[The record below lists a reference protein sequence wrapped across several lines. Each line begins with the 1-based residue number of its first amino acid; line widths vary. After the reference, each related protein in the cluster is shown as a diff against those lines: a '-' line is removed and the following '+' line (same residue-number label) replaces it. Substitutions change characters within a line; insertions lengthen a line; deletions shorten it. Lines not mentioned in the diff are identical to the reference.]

1 MSEDKR
7 RGDKPP
13 SDDDNDGLRKF
24 GATEQRGARL
34 ILRALAVLLGS
45 ICDLAEQVQTHLRSG
60 SEFATKLNEA
70 RKVAQEELSEYRAY
84 LDNGIPLPYL
94 TLILVRP
101 GKTGPKEE
109 VVRGTPPIFNV
120 IESINITIHEL
131 TQEVLRV
138 APHTATLWAEPEYQ
152 IKRDVEMILG
162 SANMALDKIES
173 LSLAVMGDDF
183 YESDLMFA
191 RHVDLS
197 GTADNGGLVA

>member
-1 MSEDKR
+1 MTADVNE
-7 RGDKPP
+7 GTGPP
-13 SDDDNDGLRKF
+13 DENRPTALSATQQKNARFMLRVF
-24 GATEQRGARL
+24 VT
-34 ILRALAVLLGS
+34 LLEWC
-45 ICDLAEQVQTHLRSG
+45 CDLSEQVQTHLRSE

-70 RKVAQEELSEYRAY
+70 RKVAQEELSEFRAY
-84 LDNGIPLPYL
+84 LDNGIPLPYF
-94 TLILVRP
+94 TMILVCP
-101 GKTGPKEE
+101 GKTGPREE

-120 IESINITIHEL
+120 IESINTTIHVL
-131 TQEVLRV
+131 TQEVLKV

-152 IKRDVEMILG
+152 IKRDVEMILR
-162 SANMALDKIES
+162 SVNMALDKIES